1 MSKKKD
7 KPTPEF
13 KLNPREDVYAQLVK
27 YAAHCGVTMNRAMSV
42 AGINRET
49 VLKWKHFQP
58 VSIRTIAAMTDDGF
72 LLDPR
77 RSVYDQVEAF
87 NSNRDKGMQQA
98 AFDAGMSTT
107 YMRWKK
113 KQPHT
118 VAIIEQVV
126 NAIDFIKDPSMGVMQ
141 EGL

>member
-1 MSKKKD
+1 METLTGFVGGVGTEIDWHHIVPNAGRGAK
-7 KPTPEF
+7 E
-13 KLNPREDVYAQLVK
+13 LV
-27 YAAHCGVTMNRAMSV
+27 
-42 AGINRET
+42 
-49 VLKWKHFQP
+49 
-58 VSIRTIAAMTDDGF
+58 DDGWIYENAQWF
-72 LLDPR
+72 PR
-77 RSVYDQVEAF
+77 MSVYDQVKAF

-126 NAIDFIKDPSMGVMQ
+126 NAIDFIKDPSMGVLQ